1 MKFFTLTILI
11 IISFSSFSAQHT
23 VINLP
28 YSTSQSVVAPGTEP
42 FSIDRLL
49 KIKIKNVESALG
61 KKLTLKEKIAFKI
74 AQFKLKKELKP
85 AERSK
90 GQTALTLSIIALCS
104 LIVPAGFLV
113 SIPLAII
120 AMAMGTKARREN
132 KNDRKAKTAI
142 ILSTITLA
150 LIVAVILLVAILLS
164 SGGFAAL

>member
-1 MKFFTLTILI
+1 M
-11 IISFSSFSAQHT
+11 
-23 VINLP
+23 
-28 YSTSQSVVAPGTEP
+28 
-42 FSIDRLL
+42 
-49 KIKIKNVESALG
+49 KIKNVESALG